1 MATSRRTL
9 IARIAASERWAKEP
23 DRAKATAPARAGL
36 EARFEREVDPD
47 GILPPDE
54 LARRAKSAKT
64 AHYSRMAPARP
75 NPRAA
80 RCAARWPGSPPS
92 PPGCG
97 PP

>member
-54 LARRAKSAKT
+54 LARRVKSAKT
-64 AHYSRMAPARP
+64 AHYSRMALARR
-75 NPRAA
+75 NRRAA
-80 RCAARWPGSPPS
+80 
-92 PPGCG
+92 
-97 PP
+97 